1 MKTFKKAVVLL
12 IAFLLSV
19 AIPYVGFSFI
29 EWNYNPKDWSI
40 ASRIIS
46 FIISYALFNLGI
58 KELTENK

>member
-1 MKTFKKAVVLL
+1 MKTFKKALVLL

-40 ASRIIS
+40 ASRVIS
-46 FIISYALFNLGI
+46 FIISYALFNLSI
-58 KELTENK
+58 NELTKDK